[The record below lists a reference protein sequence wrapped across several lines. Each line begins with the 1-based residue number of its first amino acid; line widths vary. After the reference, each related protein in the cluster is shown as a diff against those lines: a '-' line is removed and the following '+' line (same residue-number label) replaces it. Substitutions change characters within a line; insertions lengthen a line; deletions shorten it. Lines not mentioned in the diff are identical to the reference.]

1 MIGLK
6 ISRHLV
12 DQSEETP
19 DWFWKPIATR
29 SHTFPALFFSHV
41 YLPRELFGSL
51 YYLNLL
57 WLTTVVT
64 LVLLL
69 RYSLKTKT
77 TTWLTQVFLIL
88 PLITDWNILDSWTS
102 VSLTHRA
109 IINHFTPK
117 IDSWAAVN
125 HLTSLSSEQVCWHF
139 LWSECEPFL
148 APKVRAFCVTLV
160 VHMDWVFYCFSV
172 LLPQLTIIL
181 TIPQFK
187 GKFCQW

>member
-1 MIGLK
+1 M
-6 ISRHLV
+6 
-12 DQSEETP
+12 
-19 DWFWKPIATR
+19 
-29 SHTFPALFFSHV
+29 HTFPALFFSHV

-125 HLTSLSSEQVCWHF
+125 HLTSLSSEQVCWYF

-148 APKVRAFCVTLV
+148 VPKVRAVCDTCSLWLSTWTESFLFLSIFATSFNYYI
-160 VHMDWVFYCFSV
+160 DNSSI
-172 LLPQLTIIL
+172 QR
-181 TIPQFK
+181 
-187 GKFCQW
+187 